1 MKNDVTI
8 VLVSFYSEKIILKYI
23 KKLSGFKIIIVENS
37 KNLFL
42 KKKLKNEKN
51 IKVFVSKKNLGF
63 GASINFAKKK

>member
-23 KKLSGFKIIIVENS
+23 KKLSGFNIIIVENS

-51 IKVFVSKKNLGF
+51 IKVFVSKKKSWLW
-63 GASINFAKKK
+63 S